1 MLFANFVP
9 FFAFYR
15 VIFVHLIWREF
26 QTQKRNV
33 SDAVVEGTFWVGI
46 SMQSK
51 NTSAKKFPQRRELR
65 MFPHQGEIAAFPD
78 LDPIVIISR
87 ELYEMQTSSAI
98 IRINFVSPKQL
109 AAKTVSSDQNSGVI
123 FLMQFDRF
131 DSCGYEFLR

>member
-1 MLFANFVP
+1 
-9 FFAFYR
+9 
-15 VIFVHLIWREF
+15 
-26 QTQKRNV
+26 
-33 SDAVVEGTFWVGI
+33 
-46 SMQSK
+46 MQSK
-51 NTSAKKFPQRRELR
+51 NMSAKMFPQQRELR

>member
-1 MLFANFVP
+1 
-9 FFAFYR
+9 
-15 VIFVHLIWREF
+15 
-26 QTQKRNV
+26 
-33 SDAVVEGTFWVGI
+33 
-46 SMQSK
+46 MQSK
-51 NTSAKKFPQRRELR
+51 KASAKKFPQRRELR